1 MIIYVTICSIY
12 DSRFMVTYCF
22 NNQWHYFARFEL
34 FSTFSLLHFQY
45 VTKNVIIEHQ
55 NINFLILDRRRKGS
69 IRYVVSSKTHFKIKL
84 CWHPIYSPYLCL
96 LGLSGQN
103 KGSNYTMRSNEI
115 FYVKCAFKS
124 FQFQDWASK

>member
-12 DSRFMVTYCF
+12 DSRFMVTYCL
-22 NNQWHYFARFEL
+22 NNQWHYFARFEP

-45 VTKNVIIEHQ
+45 VTRNVIIEHQ

-84 CWHPIYSPYLCL
+84 CWHPIYSPYSCL
-96 LGLSGQN
+96 FQI
-103 KGSNYTMRSNEI
+103 KRSNCG
-115 FYVKCAFKS
+115 VKSNMTHMFS
-124 FQFQDWASK
+124 DRWRSYSM